1 MIKTGAD
8 IIAGPLMLAIN
19 YCLCQAIIPD
29 NAKTVSA
36 VPLAKGKP
44 YKNGVLNYRLVRI
57 LNVFSKIYKKVIK
70 KFSVFI
76 LISISFLLYQ
86 RIEKVEHSTGSDSF
100 VGGMKRD

>member
-8 IIAGPLMLAIN
+8 IIAGPLMLAIT

-76 LISISFLLYQ
+76 LISISFLLCQ

-100 VGGMKRD
+100 VGGMERD

>member
-19 YCLCQAIIPD
+19 YCLCQAVIPD

-76 LISISFLLYQ
+76 LINISFLLYQ

-100 VGGMKRD
+100 VGGMERD

>member
-8 IIAGPLMLAIN
+8 IIADPLTLAIN

-29 NAKTVSA
+29 NAKTA
-36 VPLAKGKP
+36 PA
-44 YKNGVLNYRLVRI
+44 VLNYRLARI